1 MILSKLDSIGMIA
14 CPGARKFCNKVLK
27 HLNQYIIRDE
37 EENLNALSLN
47 HSLSRGEIEKR
58 LLLIS
63 EMMRE
68 SHETSS
74 SINKRSEKDFFVPTK
89 FIKFANGEFKSQ
101 IMESIRGRDIY
112 IFQDPFNQYPV
123 FMEEGEKPKEILS
136 VNDHIILLLTVIN
149 ACSHAGAKTINLV
162 IPAYPY
168 SRQDKRTGREGL
180 TAALLSRMLE
190 DTGVN
195 LIITLDIHSKAI
207 ENSFRNLKMENLLPT
222 YQICKSL
229 RSLNLLKDPNLVMVS
244 PDTGAVDRNKYY
256 ASNLKR
262 PLAFLYKERDYS
274 RISVDAKESNIVSHK
289 LLGEV
294 KGKNVFMADDMLG
307 TGGTMIQAMK
317 RLKEM
322 GANKITIAVS
332 LPLFSGKA
340 IDNFQEAYELGYFHK
355 LIGTDAICH
364 GDNLHKREWYVEASV
379 TKLFAEAIWR
389 IHHNIG
395 MASLLDSSLQIQ
407 KLISKEEEF

>member
-1 MILSKLDSIGMIA
+1 MVLSKLDSIGMIA

-27 HLNQYIIRDE
+27 HLNQYIIKED
-37 EENLNALSLN
+37 EENLNALSFN
-47 HSLSRGEIEKR
+47 HSLSRGEIEDR

-63 EMMRE
+63 EMMRD
-68 SHETSS
+68 SHEIPSS
-74 SINKRSEKDFFVPTK
+74 TKRNEKDFYVSTK

-101 IMESIRGRDIY
+101 IMTSIRGRDIY
-112 IFQDPFNQYPV
+112 IFQDPFNQYPIS
-123 FMEEGEKPKEILS
+123 MEEGGETKEILS
-136 VNDHIILLLTVIN
+136 VNDHIILLLTVID
-149 ACSHAGAKTINLV
+149 ACTHAGAKTINLV

-222 YQICKSL
+222 YQICKAL
-229 RSLNLLKDPNLVMVS
+229 RSIHSLKDPDLVMVS

-274 RISVDAKESNIVSHK
+274 RISLNANDSNIVSHK

-294 KGKNVFMADDMLG
+294 AGKNVFMADDMLG

-317 RLKEM
+317 RLKDM
-322 GANKITIAVS
+322 GAKDIYIAVS
-332 LPLFSGKA
+332 LPLFSGNA
-340 IDNFQEAYELGYFHK
+340 IENFQEAYEKGYFHR
-355 LIGTDAICH
+355 LIGTDSIYH
-364 GDNLHKREWYVEASV
+364 SDNLHKREWYVEASV
-379 TKLFAEAIWR
+379 SKLFAEAIWR

-407 KLISKEEEF
+407 KLISKEEII

>member
-14 CPGARKFCNKVLK
+14 CPGARKFCNRVLK
-27 HLNQYIIRDE
+27 HLNQYIIRED
-37 EENLNALSLN
+37 EENLTSLSLN
-47 HSLSRGEIEKR
+47 HSLSRGEIEAR
-58 LLLIS
+58 LLLIND
-63 EMMRE
+63 MMGE
-68 SHETSS
+68 SYDASS
-74 SINKRSEKDFFVPTK
+74 STKRSEKDFYVPTR

-101 IMESIRGRDIY
+101 IMTSIRGRDIY
-112 IFQDPFNQYPV
+112 IFQDPFNQYPLS
-123 FMEEGEKPKEILS
+123 MEEGGDPKEILS
-136 VNDHIILLLTVIN
+136 VNDHIILLLTVIDS
-149 ACSHAGAKTINLV
+149 CSHAGAKTINLV
-162 IPAYPY
+162 IPSYPY

-207 ENSFRNLKMENLLPT
+207 ENSFRSLKMENLLPT
-222 YQICKSL
+222 YQICKAL
-229 RSLNLLKDPNLVMVS
+229 RSFHSLKDPDLVMVS
-244 PDTGAVDRNKYY
+244 PDTGAIDRNKYY

-274 RISVDAKESNIVSHK
+274 RISLNAKESNIVSHK

-307 TGGTMIQAMK
+307 TGGTMIEAMK
-317 RLKEM
+317 HLKDM
-322 GANKITIAVS
+322 GAKDIYIAVS
-332 LPLFSGKA
+332 LPLFSGNA
-340 IDNFQEAYELGYFHK
+340 IENFQEAFENGYFHR
-355 LIGTDAICH
+355 LIGTDSIYH
-364 GDNLHKREWYVEASV
+364 SEDLYGREWYVEAGVS
-379 TKLFAEAIWR
+379 KLFAEAIWR

-407 KLISKEEEF
+407 KLISKEEGI